1 MNPKILNR
9 SGQLPADGYYHIEAL
24 GEHVNHRA
32 RVVQVIDD
40 QAVQTIVNRF
50 AQEAAAEHFAGQRID
65 KDHLSSS
72 EENPTEAM
80 GWSKAVTN
88 RADGLYA
95 QIKWTPLGRPLIK
108 PDNADDEPAYKFFST
123 EYDPGDCEQ
132 LGTRKIGNRT
142 YAVVRPLRLAGL
154 SLTNDPNNRGQ
165 RPISNRGGTDAG
177 AADENQPAKT
187 MKKVNSLLGL
197 AEDASEDSAVAAI
210 QAIQNR
216 ATTAEANNQ
225 TLTAE
230 RDGLLASQVEA
241 DLEKYAPV
249 IANKEAAK
257 KSLIANRA
265 AAIEFF
271 DGLLAAGKQAE
282 GQGKPI
288 TNRANARTPEGGAQT
303 DDEKKAA
310 AEEARAGKIANRARQ
325 LREANPQLQ
334 LTKAYELAEAEFPAE
349 SAS

>member
-9 SGQLPADGYYHIEAL
+9 SGQLPTDGYYHIEAL

-32 RVVQVIDD
+32 RVVLVIDD
-40 QAVQTIVNRF
+40 QAVQAIVNRF

-123 EYDPGDCEQ
+123 EYDPGDCEL

-165 RPISNRGGTDAG
+165 RPISNRNP
-177 AADENQPAKT
+177 AASAERPENEKQPA
-187 MKKVNSLLGL
+187 MKKVNALLGL
-197 AEDASEDSAVAAI
+197 AEDASEDAAAAEVQKVI
-210 QAIQNR
+210 NR

-241 DLEKYAPV
+241 DLEKYKTV
-249 IANKEAAK
+249 IANREAAK
-257 KSLIANRA
+257 KSLITNRE

-271 DGLLAAGKQAE
+271 DGLLAAAKQVD

-288 TNRANARTPEGGAQT
+288 TNRTNARTPEGGAQT
-303 DDEKKAA
+303 AEEKQAA
-310 AEEARAGKIANRARQ
+310 AEEARAAKISNRARA
-325 LREANPQLQ
+325 LRESDPKLP
-334 LTKAYELAEAEFPAE
+334 LSKAYELAEAEFPAE